1 MEKMERN
8 VEENDLIVISEQIK
22 PMRNEIR
29 ELDKLIDILVDR
41 RNSINNEISEIIRKK
56 REGL

>member
-1 MEKMERN
+1 MEKMEKIL
-8 VEENDLIVISEQIK
+8 EEKDLVVISEQIK

-29 ELDKLIDILVDR
+29 ELDKLIDLLVDR
-41 RNSINNEISEIIRKK
+41 RNAINNEISEIIRKK

>member
-1 MEKMERN
+1 MEKMEKN

-29 ELDKLIDILVDR
+29 ELDRLIDLLVDR